1 MRLLNWR
8 RQAIVNA
15 MPGLKPDHIR
25 TPWFEFWRRFRRQ
38 PVAMTAGL
46 FVLLLIVV
54 AAIAPWVA
62 PYDAENYFD
71 YDRLNDGPSMMH
83 WFGVDSL
90 GRDIFSRVLMGAQIS
105 LAAGVFAVLIGAVIG
120 TVLGLVAGYYGQ
132 RHGKRHHRRRGLF
145 DPGVCPPGA
154 RQYAGTEAADLY

>member
-8 RQAIVNA
+8 RQAVLNA

-25 TPWFEFWRRFRRQ
+25 TPWSEFWRRFRRQ

-54 AAIAPWVA
+54 AIVAPWVA
-62 PYDAENYFD
+62 PFDAENYFD
-71 YDRLNDGPSMMH
+71 YDRLNDGPSMLH

-90 GRDIFSRVLMGAQIS
+90 GMAACGIGRRILYLPSGPIIADSFMPSS
-105 LAAGVFAVLIGAVIG
+105 LYF
-120 TVLGLVAGYYGQ
+120 VAYST
-132 RHGKRHHRRRGLF
+132 K
-145 DPGVCPPGA
+145 V
-154 RQYAGTEAADLY
+154 